1 MKKEMWRRDVKMRKT
16 SVFVL
21 LLAALVIGMVSV
33 ASATGVT
40 CRDGVGCLNGTNHY
54 DWTQNFGAPFTPIPN
69 DSTAVTFISG
79 GPNAEVVF
87 AGGGPGQ
94 RRDQGNG
101 WGGNFSPGDE
111 LLWTNSPGQGPLT
124 FNFAS
129 PVSGVGAQI
138 QADFLGAFT
147 AMICDQSN
155 NCFSENGNSNGN
167 GDGSAI
173 FIGLANDPGI
183 TSATFSI
190 TSCAFD
196 CADFAINQMDITTA
210 SGGTTPEPSSLILM
224 GSGLLGLAGF
234 ARRRFMR

>member
-1 MKKEMWRRDVKMRKT
+1 MRKN

-33 ASATGVT
+33 ASAETGVT
-40 CRDGVGCLNGTNHY
+40 CRNGMGCLNGTDHY
-54 DWTQNFGAPFTPIPN
+54 DWTQFGVTFTPIPN
-69 DSTAVTFISG
+69 DSTAVTFDG
-79 GPNAEVVF
+79 LGPTAQVVF

-101 WGGNFSPGDE
+101 WGGNFFPGDA
-111 LLWTNSPGQGPLT
+111 LIWTNSPGQGPLT

-138 QADFLGAFT
+138 QADFFGAFT

-155 NCFSENGNSNGN
+155 NCFSEVGNSNSN

-183 TSATFSI
+183 TSATFSL
-190 TSCAFD
+190 TSCVLD
-196 CADFAINQMDITTA
+196 CGDFTINQMDITTA